1 MYNTTTRVVAD
12 MRILESIDR
21 MSTLRN
27 LVVMILTSFIVVMVM
42 AMLTQTLVYDVY
54 GDVTMPDTRITYSPN
69 EITDVFNTLGQEGL
83 NVWAQAHMLDFLF
96 PLTYMFAIAFGL
108 NMEIRRLSF
117 DSSNVK
123 KLVLIPLLAG
133 IADYVENILVL
144 TQIAAYPNL
153 SEIVIMI
160 ASTVTT
166 LKWILLG
173 LGFLIIFAFIPVIV
187 YRRLRI

>member
-1 MYNTTTRVVAD
+1 
-12 MRILESIDR
+12 

-108 NMEIRRLSF
+108 NMEIRKLSF
-117 DSSNVK
+117 DSSNAK

-160 ASTVTT
+160 ASAITT

-173 LGFLIIFAFIPVIV
+173 LGFLIIFVFIPVIV